1 MEFCNVGLCMS
12 SVYSHHRSCVDH
24 VFIAALLT
32 SHNTLARSCL
42 HTRTTNTPQTAALGE
57 MSSEVTGFVTAM
69 HAQVQALRSQLAAM
83 QDGANRARCD
93 AYAAAAASKAVVSG
107 TAEVCAKRNKAD
119 AHDIIA
125 AASEFATDE

>member
-1 MEFCNVGLCMS
+1 
-12 SVYSHHRSCVDH
+12 
-24 VFIAALLT
+24 
-32 SHNTLARSCL
+32 
-42 HTRTTNTPQTAALGE
+42 

-93 AYAAAAASKAVVSG
+93 AYATAAASKAVVSG

-119 AHDIIA
+119 AYDIIA